1 MEKKHIK
8 AEITND
14 LNEASVIDTIGEYD
28 ENENVISYYDKNVF
42 VHVIINDKI
51 VIKREHPDYNL
62 ELIFEKNKKHRSL
75 YKIYSPQMELE
86 VEVDTLNLKREANS
100 FYIEYRLT
108 LNNENMGLFS
118 INFKW
123 EE

>member
-8 AEITND
+8 AEIIND
-14 LNEASVIDTIGEYD
+14 LNEVSVVDTIGEYD

-42 VHVIINDKI
+42 VRVIINDKI
-51 VIKREHPDYNL
+51 IIKREHPEYNL

-86 VEVDTLNLKREANS
+86 AEVETVNLKRKGNS
-100 FYIEYRLT
+100 FYIEYCLT
-108 LNNENMGLFS
+108 LNSENMGLFS